1 MELIQ
6 VGARSEVDGQL
17 RARSGTDSPVG
28 ATVELKLTARQEQE
42 RELIAWQEL
51 EVKWTA
57 RQELEMELIQ
67 QERS

>member
-28 ATVELKLTARQEQE
+28 ATVELKLTARQE
-42 RELIAWQEL
+42 
-51 EVKWTA
+51 
-57 RQELEMELIQ
+57 LEMELIA
-67 QERS
+67 